1 MCIGAAGTIA
11 TTVTAGGGT
20 AVAFA
25 AGGKLFRVRRRSA
38 RRTSF
43 SAPQRRQPGAIL
55 NRHNALAMSKK
66 GAFD

>member
-11 TTVTAGGGT
+11 TITAGGGT

-25 AGGKLFRVRRRSA
+25 AGIKPFPVRRRFA
-38 RRTSF
+38 RRTFF
-43 SAPQRRQPGAIL
+43 SAPQMRQPDAIL